1 MCRLR
6 NVWNWKNGKEAS
18 EENDTQLV
26 TEESKALLTC
36 YNFFYTYGKD
46 FEQPLKPNYQV
57 NYTQKN
63 YSKNFYAQS
72 RFTDADCT
80 VYIFSSMLA
89 CTVNANESNRHNI
102 NGVFKTT
109 SYAVWKHALFSE

>member
-57 NYTQKN
+57 NYTPKNATQLQQKCICAIKI
-63 YSKNFYAQS
+63 YRCRLYCLHF
-72 RFTDADCT
+72 
-80 VYIFSSMLA
+80 
-89 CTVNANESNRHNI
+89 
-102 NGVFKTT
+102 
-109 SYAVWKHALFSE
+109 